1 MQALLDEFLP
11 LYSRT
16 ASQRSQKKLA
26 DSPFDETFF
35 RKFQFSYPFVILL
48 TSPTSFWRRYFQQWR
63 QQQQQQQQQQSGSQW
78 AVCSCCCAINGAVM
92 APRRPS
98 ICRRQCS
105 DHVDRRKFVP
115 HHAAITPLDYR
126 AAAQRDS
133 IWTDWAGQHMG
144 LRAVVFDGDW
154 DWENMIRTRQC
165 DVPDGRRN
173 AKFRESSYFLSSLNQ
188 ISPIVVW
195 LYHPPYTLYWQ
206 PLSHST
212 VPIGCCCHRPRI

>member
-63 QQQQQQQQQQSGSQW
+63 QQQQQQQQQSGSQW

-133 IWTDWAGQHMG
+133 MDG
-144 LRAVVFDGDW
+144 LS
-154 DWENMIRTRQC
+154 RTAH
-165 DVPDGRRN
+165 G
-173 AKFRESSYFLSSLNQ
+173 AE
-188 ISPIVVW
+188 
-195 LYHPPYTLYWQ
+195 
-206 PLSHST
+206 
-212 VPIGCCCHRPRI
+212 GCCIWRRLRLREYDPHTTMWRAWRSS